1 MVKCPHKVGQF
12 GRGEQSPTDCAILD
26 RSSDDKCVDGRN
38 KSGHNKENIRQ
49 CLLMRCL
56 PVVAG
61 AGIDF

>member
-12 GRGEQSPTDCAILD
+12 GRGNHRPTALSSIGQAMTNAWMAATSP
-26 RSSDDKCVDGRN
+26 
-38 KSGHNKENIRQ
+38 GHDKENIRQ